1 MTPFSSLRNRIF
13 LTSALLAV
21 LSIAVAIYLVN
32 VRVTREAE
40 RALQREIQATGTL
53 VDQLRT
59 TRTQTFTTMARLI
72 ADTSKLKAAASTND
86 PQTVKVAVSDIQA
99 QLTLNPHLLL
109 VTNKS
114 GGVLTIIGAS
124 SRAADI
130 VAHQPAIREALGGRE
145 SVSLLPQA
153 NGMLQ
158 LVTVPIA
165 IYLTH
170 PEMLGTL
177 SVGFLL
183 DDGFSAQLKAITG
196 SDVAFA
202 MDGQILATT
211 LPREHLNALGSLTH
225 EPEVVRDVRIGN
237 EDYAV
242 LPRRLAA
249 SADTD
254 NMSTGPVALILRS
267 RTEQLAGLQAIHTGL
282 GLTAIF
288 AVAVATLL
296 SFAVART
303 ITQPLAAITNAMREV
318 ASTGDLTRK
327 IALRKGD
334 RWDDED
340 ARLLATTFNTLTD
353 SIARF
358 QREMS
363 QKERLSSLGGLSTVI
378 AHEIRNPLMIIKASL
393 HALRQ
398 PDIDPATT
406 REAVGDIADEVTR
419 LNRIVNEVLDFA
431 RPIQF
436 ELAPID
442 LNALC
447 RESAAAAQAS
457 GPGAPIQVLVESSLP
472 KVTTDGERLR
482 IALVNLLVNARHA
495 VTERGLSRPSSGGS
509 AGSSQP
515 PEAPPITLQTIS
527 MGERAAMVI
536 KDRGVGIDAAD
547 LPRVFDPYFTTK
559 RGGTGLGLAIAKNIV
574 EGLRGTIVVASVPGQ
589 GTEVRI
595 ELPFEAHGQ
604 PGYTA
609 EGAVAAAG
617 TGPTPRIR

>member
-1 MTPFSSLRNRIF
+1 MTLFSSLRSRIF
-13 LTSALLAV
+13 ITSALLTV

-32 VRVTREAE
+32 VRVTQEAE
-40 RALQREIQATGTL
+40 RALQREIFATGTL

-72 ADTSKLKAAASTND
+72 ADTSKLKAATSTND
-86 PQTVKVAVSDIQA
+86 PQTVQVAVGDIQK
-99 QLTLNPHLLL
+99 QLTLSPNLLL
-109 VTNKS
+109 VTGKS
-114 GGVLTIIGAS
+114 GGVLAIIGTS
-124 SRAADI
+124 PRAADI
-130 VAHQPAIREALGGRE
+130 VAHQPAIREALSGRE

-153 NGMLQ
+153 SGMLQ

-165 IYLTH
+165 IYLSH

-177 SVGFLL
+177 SAGFLL
-183 DDGFSAQLKAITG
+183 DDEFSARLKAITG
-196 SDVAFA
+196 SDVAFG

-211 LPREHLNALGSLTH
+211 LPREHLATLGSLMH
-225 EPEVVRDVRIGN
+225 ETEEVHDVRIGD
-237 EDYAV
+237 EEYAV

-249 SADTD
+249 SADTEGLA
-254 NMSTGPVALILRS
+254 TGPVALILRS
-267 RTEQLAGLQAIHTGL
+267 RTEQLAGLQAIHAGL
-282 GLTAIF
+282 ALTAIL
-288 AVAVATLL
+288 AVGLATLL

-303 ITQPLAAITNAMREV
+303 ITRPLATITDAMREV
-318 ASTGDLTRK
+318 AATGDLTRK
-327 IALRKGD
+327 IAVRHGE

-378 AHEIRNPLMIIKASL
+378 AHEIRNPLTIIKASL

-398 PDIDPATT
+398 PDVDPATT

-431 RPIQF
+431 RPIRF
-436 ELAPID
+436 ELAATDI
-442 LNALC
+442 NALC
-447 RESAAAAQAS
+447 RESASAAQAS
-457 GPGAPIQVLVESSLP
+457 GPGAPVRLVVEASLRP
-472 KVTTDGERLR
+472 VNTDGERLR

-495 VTERGLSRPSSGGS
+495 VAERGSSGS
-509 AGSSQP
+509 PAT
-515 PEAPPITLQTIS
+515 EAPITLRTATHDD
-527 MGERAAMVI
+527 RASIVI
-536 KDRGVGIDAAD
+536 TDRGIGIDSAD
-547 LPRVFDPYFTTK
+547 LSRVFDPYFTTK

-574 EGLRGTIVVASVPGQ
+574 EGLHGTISVSSEPGR

-595 ELPFEAHGQ
+595 DLPF
-604 PGYTA
+604 
-609 EGAVAAAG
+609 GAVPGGLKAAG
-617 TGPTPRIR
+617 GAETPRQD